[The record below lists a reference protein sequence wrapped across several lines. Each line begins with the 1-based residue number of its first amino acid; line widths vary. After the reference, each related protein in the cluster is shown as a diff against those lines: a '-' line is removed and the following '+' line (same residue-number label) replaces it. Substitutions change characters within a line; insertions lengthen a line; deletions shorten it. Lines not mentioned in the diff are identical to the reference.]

1 MVLNLVIAFFIAF
14 KIVHLLV
21 CIKNTSKNS
30 RLCSLFFS
38 FLLYLSWV
46 YCCCR
51 TLSIKNCFY
60 CLSSIS
66 VSLSHVRSVSVT
78 HAAPCSAI
86 FHILLRLLRLFLLPL
101 LCRFLFLPAKQ
112 KGKTRRKI
120 AGLELGCKTSDWFS
134 VHRTRIN
141 TNWSFPLLL
150 FGFKVFQCFPRTA
163 HAERSQKTQPTSSK
177 AKFKLF
183 FVSPFVFVRC
193 VRTAVAVDAR
203 PRGDCAAGVAAW
215 HWQRS
220 WSFPLFPAF
229 PPVAG
234 FLGVGGWWL
243 AGFHFPPPPP
253 TARFS
258 FGGKLNRFWR

>member
-1 MVLNLVIAFFIAF
+1 
-14 KIVHLLV
+14 
-21 CIKNTSKNS
+21 
-30 RLCSLFFS
+30 
-38 FLLYLSWV
+38 
-46 YCCCR
+46 
-51 TLSIKNCFY
+51 
-60 CLSSIS
+60 
-66 VSLSHVRSVSVT
+66 
-78 HAAPCSAI
+78 
-86 FHILLRLLRLFLLPL
+86 LLRLLRLFLLPL

-220 WSFPLFPAF
+220 WSSLFFPLFRPSPAF
-229 PPVAG
+229 WG
-234 FLGVGGWWL
+234 LVGGGWL
-243 AGFHFPPPPP
+243 VFTFHHRRQPLAFHSAENS
-253 TARFS
+253 TDFGAKRKMVGEN
-258 FGGKLNRFWR
+258 GGKGLENGGGVLLGATGK